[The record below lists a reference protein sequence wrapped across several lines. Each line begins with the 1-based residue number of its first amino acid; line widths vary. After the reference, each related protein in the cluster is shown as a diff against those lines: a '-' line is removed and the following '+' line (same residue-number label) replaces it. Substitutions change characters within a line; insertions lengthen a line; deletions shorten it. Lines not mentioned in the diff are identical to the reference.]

1 MQVKLYNSKASEVGT
16 LELNDAVF
24 ACEYNEPLIHQAVVT
39 YLANQRQGTK
49 SALTRTEVRGG
60 GIKPWRQKGTGRAR
74 QGSIRAPQWIKGG
87 VVFAPKPRDFSK
99 KLNKKMKAQAFRSAI
114 SYKIANNE
122 LVVVDEI
129 KLAQP
134 KTKLVAEILKNFKLD
149 KRVLLLVAGDSADIV
164 RAGSNIE
171 KLTITEASLAN
182 VYELVSNANVI
193 ATKEAIKKIEE
204 AYSL

>member
-1 MQVKLYNSKASEVGT
+1 MQVKVYNTKASEVGT
-16 LELNDAVF
+16 MKLNDAVF

-99 KLNKKMKAQAFRSAI
+99 KLNKKMRAQAFRSAI

-129 KLAQP
+129 KLEAP
-134 KTKLVAEILKNFKLD
+134 KTKLMAEILANFKMD
-149 KRVLLLVAGDSADIV
+149 KRTLLLVAGESADIV

-193 ATKEAIKKIEE
+193 ATKEALKKIEE